1 VYVDDSKS
9 TIAQNALGTKNKVR
23 QTTRFV
29 SRIHRLLAATCAN
42 HFHDLALFRID
53 DTYRTEECDK
63 CN

>member
-1 VYVDDSKS
+1 M
-9 TIAQNALGTKNKVR
+9 IAKALSLRAYSAQKNKAR